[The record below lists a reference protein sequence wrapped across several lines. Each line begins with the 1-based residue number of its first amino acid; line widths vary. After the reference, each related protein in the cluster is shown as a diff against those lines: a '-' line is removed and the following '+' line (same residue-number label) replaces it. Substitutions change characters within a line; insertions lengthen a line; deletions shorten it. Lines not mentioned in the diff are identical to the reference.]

1 MLILRKP
8 LMDKFHTTVTV
19 DNICFSNHDTL
30 RIVIEK
36 NNVDFQTI
44 SQKKKEFNGFLDLL
58 EYDLN

>member
-1 MLILRKP
+1 
-8 LMDKFHTTVTV
+8 MDKFHTTVTV
-19 DNICFSNHDTL
+19 ENICFSNHDTL

-36 NNVDFQTI
+36 TI